1 MPRVAVERVLVK
13 RRRAGMTTKDP
24 DSRLVELLNR
34 ARRVMIFTGAGI
46 STGSGIP
53 DFRGPDGVWK
63 TRRPVEFDD
72 FLRSEPARVEYWDW
86 KLESRA
92 NIRAAGPN
100 AIHHA
105 CARLEKAVR
114 LEAVV
119 TQNIDGL
126 HEKAGT
132 SRARLVE
139 LHGTD
144 ARVTCLACG
153 GEVPPDEAYA
163 SFEATRRA
171 PRCACGGLLKP
182 ATISFGQMLRP
193 EDLRRASEAAETCDL
208 VVSLGSTLSVHP
220 AAGFPLLAAR
230 RGVPYVIVNRGVT
243 DHDGLSAVTLR
254 LEGDV
259 AYLFP
264 PAVERALL
272 TAD

>member
-1 MPRVAVERVLVK
+1 MSAM
-13 RRRAGMTTKDP
+13 AP
-24 DSRLVELLNR
+24 DHRLVELLSR
-34 ARRVMIFTGAGI
+34 SRRVMIFTGAGI

-53 DFRGPDGVWK
+53 DFRGPNGIWK
-63 TRRPVEFDD
+63 TRRPVEFHE
-72 FLRSEPARVEYWDW
+72 FLRSEAARVEYWEW

-92 NIRAAGPN
+92 KMRGAQPN
-100 AIHHA
+100 ATHHA
-105 CARLEKAVR
+105 CAHLERAGR

-153 GEVPPDEAYA
+153 REVSPDEAYA
-163 SFEATRRA
+163 SFEATRQA
-171 PRCACGGLLKP
+171 PRCGCGGFLKP
-182 ATISFGQMLRP
+182 ATISFGQALRV
-193 EDLRRASEAAETCDL
+193 EDLKRAEEAEQACDL
-208 VVSLGSTLSVHP
+208 VISLGSTLSVHP

-230 RGVPYVIVNRGVT
+230 RGVPYAIVNRGVT
-243 DHDGLSAVTLR
+243 DHDGLALVTLR

-259 AYLFP
+259 AALFP
-264 PAVERALL
+264 PAVERALRS
-272 TAD
+272 A